1 MKLTYFSAEA
11 RVPFSVMN
19 QEGLRDQPKNGFRD
33 IAAMDF
39 AAALIAGG
47 ESRRMGTDKAL
58 LTVTW
63 RAQQMPLWK
72 RQLSVL
78 EELKPNQLILSG
90 PQRPGSHVVA
100 ISDRWTSAGP
110 LAGIATCLDVCANE
124 FLLALAVD
132 LPRIESWCL
141 RRLLLHSTNGCGVVP
156 VREGRY
162 EPLSAVYP
170 KRAFGI
176 ASARLDRSELRLQDF
191 VRELV
196 GAGLVHPWS
205 VPPQM
210 DDQFTNWNYPS

>member
-1 MKLTYFSAEA
+1 
-11 RVPFSVMN
+11 MN
-19 QEGLRDQPKNGFRD
+19 QERPRDHSKDSFGD
-33 IAAMDF
+33 IAAVDF

-47 ESRRMGTDKAL
+47 KSRRMGTDKAL

-78 EELKPNQLILSG
+78 EELKPRQLFLSG
-90 PQRPGSHVVA
+90 PQRAGSHVIA

-110 LAGIATCLDVCANE
+110 LAGIATCLEACAHE

-132 LPRIESWCL
+132 LPCMESGCL
-141 RRLLLHSTNGCGVVP
+141 RRLLLHSTNGSGVVP
-156 VREGRY
+156 VRKGRY

-170 KRAFGI
+170 KRALGI
-176 ASARLDRSELRLQDF
+176 AAARLARSELRLQEF

-196 GAGLVHPWS
+196 AAGLVHPWP
-205 VPPQM
+205 VPLEM
-210 DDQFTNWNYPS
+210 DDQFTNWNSPSEGAPQTGEKPG